1 MGEAHEKDLMQATG
15 LAVSLIGMLL
25 EGKGVLP
32 KGEFSQQLA
41 LLAGVTGE
49 TDRAQGDIL
58 KRWADVAA
66 QVSRFRTTTP
76 SA

>member
-1 MGEAHEKDLMQATG
+1 MDRTIENDLMQATG
-15 LAVSLIGMLL
+15 LAVSMIGVLL

-32 KGEFSQQLA
+32 AGEFSAQLA
-41 LLAGVTGE
+41 LLAGITRE
-49 TDRAQGDIL
+49 TDRAQSDIL

-66 QVSRFRTTTP
+66 QVSRFRAAPP